1 MMRAEIK
8 VAFAH
13 QMIADAAHH
22 QRVVAVAKLWHEDS
36 DRERALFAERARRR
50 TGLII
55 EFARRITDALASLRR
70 DGTPGDIVEH
80 YGNGRGAEAQI
91 VSENFQADRFIGR
104 RLVILPGSH
113 GRLDALA
120 NRMVYFVPYGLH
132 KHSLNNGLRLDKAPR
147 PLEAN
152 KQPIPGFA
160 LSASFPGKKR

>member
-13 QMIADAAHH
+13 QVIADAAHH
-22 QRVVAVAKLWHEDS
+22 KRVVAVAKLRHQHT
-36 DRERALFAERARRR
+36 DRESALFAERARQEA
-50 TGLII
+50 GLII
-55 EFARRITDALASLRR
+55 EFASRITDAFTSLGR

-80 YGNGRGAEAQI
+80 HGNRGGAEAQI
-91 VSENFQADRFIGR
+91 ISENFQADRFIGR